1 MLHPRV
7 VRSPESTP
15 DRIRVRKSC
24 RQGLWIRLQA
34 YRNRYWLGQAL
45 ARSHLSYSGQLF
57 CFAGFP
63 HDDQLQPEMERCM
76 TTRRQSPV
84 LPAIIVVL
92 LLALLVFLLVSRK
105 ENGVCHPQSATQDR

>member
-1 MLHPRV
+1 MHEAWDLWDKVCADDRV
-7 VRSPESTP
+7 EFLPEPEAIPSG
-15 DRIRVRKSC
+15 IRVRKSC

-92 LLALLVFLLVSRK
+92 LLA
-105 ENGVCHPQSATQDR
+105 P